1 MADEKKIEMEG
12 QESFAE
18 VKESDSQQQD
28 VVEALGKA
36 VDNAGVQDEEEEK
49 DHLVM
54 VSKRLHASHTE
65 RKTVRSLLQ
74 MYADHKIVLP
84 IVQRLYVWDKKKRD
98 DLMDSI
104 ERGFLCGSVELA
116 TLEGGDDTQYLCDGL
131 QRIVSLLLMTNDEA
145 LTTEQK
151 TKVLNFKISTEVVYD
166 LNIEEMSIWFL
177 RLNSGVVVASAVKER
192 SKLSESLNEA
202 ILNVSG
208 NQFFRDISEK
218 ANATFKKSHHHE
230 IIAENILLACA
241 GVKIGSNKAK
251 DLCKRIQEYE
261 ADIKANAE
269 KANTIVDNI
278 ETIYDDLNDDII
290 KRSMNANFVS
300 VLVYIMVE
308 HDNIKLEQYKELIQ
322 YVFANKRAI
331 KEYSNTTHGAAAS
344 EEQIKARYEV
354 IMNLLNNPPKVE
366 THEDEMPKVKEP
378 KSVVS
383 VEKPSE
389 LSLQADDEAYHKFC
403 QSHTGRVLNT
413 RGGDYPVEFND
424 MTEQEHKNLY
434 QYCDIEPNKN
444 KYEGVLIKAFN
455 RVEKI
460 KPDKKESA

>member
-1 MADEKKIEMEG
+1 MADENKMEMDG
-12 QESFAE
+12 QESFPE

-54 VSKRLHASHTE
+54 VDKRLHASHTE
-65 RKTVRSLLQ
+65 RKTVHSLLQ

-84 IVQRLYVWDKKKRD
+84 ICQRLYVWNKKKRA
-98 DLMDSI
+98 DLMDTI

-131 QRIVSLLLMTNDEA
+131 QRIVSLLLMTNDET
-145 LTTEQK
+145 LTAEQK

-192 SKLSESLNEA
+192 SKLSENLNEA

-218 ANATFKKSHHHE
+218 TNATFKKSHHHE

-241 GVKIGSNKAK
+241 GVKVGSNKAK

-261 ADIKANAE
+261 ADIKANIE
-269 KANTIVDNI
+269 KANSVIENLKNI
-278 ETIYDDLNDDII
+278 YNGLSDDII

-308 HDNIKLEQYKELIQ
+308 NNNIKVEQYKELIQ
-322 YVFANKRAI
+322 YVFANKRAV

-344 EEQIKARYEV
+344 EEQIKARYEILV
-354 IMNLLNNPPKVE
+354 NLLNNLPKQQSAFD
-366 THEDEMPKVKEP
+366 EDAYHTFVQRNNGKVINTNDCDHPIDFEDIEEEDRKRLYIACD
-378 KSVVS
+378 
-383 VEKPSE
+383 VEKDRHKYEDIIIEVYNRLCDEHP
-389 LSLQADDEAYHKFC
+389 DEADN
-403 QSHTGRVLNT
+403 SV
-413 RGGDYPVEFND
+413 
-424 MTEQEHKNLY
+424 
-434 QYCDIEPNKN
+434 
-444 KYEGVLIKAFN
+444 A
-455 RVEKI
+455 
-460 KPDKKESA
+460 